1 MKKYFVAIDRRVVGL
16 GMCFTTALISVVI
29 DSPQSRA
36 TEIVR
41 SGTDDPVAIYTANCA
56 ACQGSDGKAKTAK
69 GKRSGATDFTSDWNT
84 DEDRAVKIITKG
96 KGSMPSFKDKLTP
109 PEIRAVLSHVL
120 KFKQ

>member
-1 MKKYFVAIDRRVVGL
+1 MKKYFAAIDRRIVGL
-16 GMCFTTALISVVI
+16 SICFTTALISVAI
-29 DSPQSRA
+29 YSPQSRA

-41 SGTDDPVAIYTANCA
+41 SGTDDPVAIYAANCA
-56 ACQGSDGKAKTAK
+56 ACHGSDGKAKTAK